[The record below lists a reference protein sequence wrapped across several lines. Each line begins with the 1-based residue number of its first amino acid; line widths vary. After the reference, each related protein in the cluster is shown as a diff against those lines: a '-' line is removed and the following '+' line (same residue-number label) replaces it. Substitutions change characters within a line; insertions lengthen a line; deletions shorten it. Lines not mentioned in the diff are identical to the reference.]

1 MIIIFIGQSF
11 VPGQSKSSAFGHD
24 YDLSQLFTIFP
35 NKQILSDSS
44 FYFTS
49 IKLDSQASY

>member
-11 VPGQSKSSAFGHD
+11 VPGQSKSSDFGHD
-24 YDLSQLFTIFP
+24 FDLSQLFTIFP